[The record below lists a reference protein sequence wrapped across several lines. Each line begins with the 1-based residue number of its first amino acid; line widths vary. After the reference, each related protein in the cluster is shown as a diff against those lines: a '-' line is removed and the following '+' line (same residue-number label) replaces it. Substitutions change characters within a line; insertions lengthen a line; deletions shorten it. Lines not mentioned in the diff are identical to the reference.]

1 MAITPQFEEYYDPLT
16 SSMQRRRV
24 SSTSGPRRGS
34 PNDPRRTG
42 APGASP
48 RAGAPRP
55 PSFND
60 AINTTNNNNSNYVP
74 PVNLTPNVVGNANV
88 SNMDGAYVTALGQM
102 IAEARRAGH
111 TITIGDGWRD
121 HNTQRRAYETWS
133 ATGNNLAGNPVP
145 AMGRPGRSR
154 HEIGLAADL
163 AADTSAGMDWM
174 HANAP
179 RFGIEF
185 DIASEPWHAV
195 YTGTPTRT
203 TSSGSPVPGWD
214 TYTGTTP
221 QAGNHRWAGGG
232 SGSTGAGGSGGTGG
246 ASADGGMGMAATTG
260 DTSGNAVLASANNF
274 DGTVPK
280 DLVIL
285 NIAGQQPVIGY
296 DMGNGVWGIWD
307 GPSVSMVNGVRAVNV
322 TAQAWST
329 LRTVRLGDVSELD
342 DLAGS
347 YGTFKEFLDEWL
359 FVSGVDAA
367 SLSDP
372 TVAETFLKTIGDPGL
387 LDQPGVIERML
398 QESEWF
404 QSRSSRALQWNDGSL
419 SRAQKAQ
426 MIDDEIA
433 NVKSEVF
440 RYLGQNMSFDDPKLR
455 EWGEL
460 IASGQSTLSKIINN
474 EIKPMAQ
481 GEADSP
487 WSRTLRD
494 EERAQAQ
501 RGISYE
507 DEAARIRSSASRWGV
522 TLSEDELLDW
532 GKKITEN
539 IYSRDDLA
547 EFLKDTAQA
556 LYPWKAREV
565 ETATAAQPYL
575 QAFNST
581 FETTGT
587 DVFSPEIQSVMQRGV
602 SVTDFAQ
609 ELRNTDRWLTTEN
622 GRDEILSIGSQI
634 SRTMGFS

>member
-34 PNDPRRTG
+34 PNDPRRSG
-42 APGASP
+42 APSASP
-48 RAGAPRP
+48 RAG
-55 PSFND
+55 D
-60 AINTTNNNNSNYVP
+60 
-74 PVNLTPNVVGNANV
+74 
-88 SNMDGAYVTALGQM
+88 
-102 IAEARRAGH
+102 
-111 TITIGDGWRD
+111 
-121 HNTQRRAYETWS
+121 
-133 ATGNNLAGNPVP
+133 
-145 AMGRPGRSR
+145 
-154 HEIGLAADL
+154 
-163 AADTSAGMDWM
+163 
-174 HANAP
+174 
-179 RFGIEF
+179 
-185 DIASEPWHAV
+185 
-195 YTGTPTRT
+195 
-203 TSSGSPVPGWD
+203 SGSGGIGV
-214 TYTGTTP
+214 
-221 QAGNHRWAGGG
+221 AG
-232 SGSTGAGGSGGTGG
+232 SGGSGGAGRQFSDLEIFQAAVAGG
-246 ASADGGMGMAATTG
+246 FTPDQAATMVAIAIAESGGRTNAHNPVGEDSRGLWQINMDAHGSWASSMDLYDPAQNAAAALRVYQGAGNSISPWTVTHNSKGARYKPFQARALAAAEQAGYSGIVGNFGGSGGYGTTATAGSTQGQASSGVTGPVTG

-274 DGTVPK
+274 DGTVPA

-285 NIAGQQPVIGY
+285 NIAGQQPIIGY

-322 TAQAWST
+322 TAEAWST

-367 SLSDP
+367 SLVDP
-372 TVAETFLKTIGDPGL
+372 TVAETFLKTIGDPSL

-522 TLSEDELLDW
+522 TLSEDELLNW